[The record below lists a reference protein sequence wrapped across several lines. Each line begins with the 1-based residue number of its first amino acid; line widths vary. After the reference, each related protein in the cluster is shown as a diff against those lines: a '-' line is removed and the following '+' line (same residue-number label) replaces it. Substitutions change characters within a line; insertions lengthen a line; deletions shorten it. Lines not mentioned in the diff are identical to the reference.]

1 MKPILLAFW
10 GLLAVLTLLWA
21 LADPAALASVSF
33 LDLRHGLLQYTGILA
48 IGTMSAAMI
57 LATRP
62 TVLEPHFGGLD
73 KMYRLHKWLGIAA
86 LVAAVAHWACAS
98 GPKWLVGLGWLTL
111 PPRPERTAA
120 AGATEAAQSLVAQL
134 RGPAEAVGEWAFY
147 AVVVL
152 IALALIKR
160 FPYRAFFFAHR
171 LMAVVYLVLAFHTV
185 VLLKADY
192 WLQPIGVVM
201 ALLLAGGIVAA
212 ALSLFRRIGAGR
224 KVKGTIESLF
234 YVPDLRVLVTTIRL
248 NEGWRGHNPGQF
260 AFVTSHPNEGAHPF
274 TIASAWNRDGEIV
287 FVTKALGDY
296 TATMHQ
302 RLKAGDRVTVE
313 GPYGG
318 FDFRDG
324 RPRQIWVGAGIG
336 ITPFIARMKHLAKV
350 PGTQT
355 IDFFHTT
362 ADYDEG
368 AINQVT
374 ADARAAGIRL
384 HVLVDARD
392 GLLDADRIRAAVPDW
407 KSASVWFCGPPGFGR
422 ALRRSFLA
430 SGLEPEDFHQEL
442 FDLR

>member
-10 GLLAVLTLLWA
+10 GLIAVLSLLWA
-21 LADPAALASVSF
+21 LADPAALSAASF
-33 LDLRHGLLQYTGILA
+33 LGLREGLLQLTGIIA
-48 IGTMSAAMI
+48 VGAMSAAMI
-57 LATRP
+57 LAARP
-62 TVLEPHFGGLD
+62 TVLEPHLGGLD

-86 LVAAVAHWACAS
+86 LVAAIAHWATAS
-98 GPKWLVGLGWLTL
+98 GPRWLVGLGWLTL
-111 PPRPERTAA
+111 PPRR
-120 AGATEAAQSLVAQL
+120 AGGPPPAEATQSLLAQL

-147 AVVVL
+147 AAVVL

-160 FPYRAFFFAHR
+160 LPYRAFFLTHR

-185 VLLKADY
+185 VLLKAGY

-201 ALLLAGGIVAA
+201 AILLAGGIVAA
-212 ALSLFRRIGAGR
+212 ALSLLRRIGAGR

-248 NEGWRGHNPGQF
+248 DEGWRGHDPGQF
-260 AFVTSHPNEGAHPF
+260 AFVTSHRGEGAHPF
-274 TIASAWNRDGEIV
+274 TIASAWDKDGEIV

-296 TATMHQ
+296 TATMHE

-318 FDFRDG
+318 FDFRDD

-336 ITPFIARMKHLAKV
+336 ITPFIARMKHLAR
-350 PGTQT
+350 GHGGQA

-374 ADARAAGIRL
+374 ADAKAAGIRL
-384 HVLVDARD
+384 HVLVDAKD

-422 ALRRSFLA
+422 SLRRSFLA
-430 SGLEPEDFHQEL
+430 SGLKPGDFHQEL
-442 FDLR
+442 FELR